1 MKEKLSFTQLI
12 SLSLM
17 LFALFFG
24 AGNMIFPPAMGLSA
38 GSHVW
43 TALAG
48 YIVTDVG
55 LPLLAITAVV
65 FANRSLTTMAG
76 RAGKKFSA
84 FFIVLIYLLIGP
96 LFAIPRTGSVSFGL
110 AVMPFLGESSHVSL
124 YSVIF
129 TALFFGAVYV
139 LSANPNKIVAIVGK
153 ILTPILLLSI
163 FIIGISAIVNPI
175 GPVGQPVGTY
185 ESIAFFNG
193 IIEGYMAM
201 DALAASIFALIVIE
215 NVEAMG
221 IQSQRNIAKYTLL
234 TGILATI
241 GLAVVYGILAYVG
254 ATSGSLGLFSNGGQ
268 LLAAVAHHLFGT
280 IGMLILG
287 IAVLFACLTTAI
299 GLTTACGDYFSDNY
313 TKLEYN
319 HVIIAVCLF
328 SFLVSNIGLTQL
340 LNITLPALLMVY
352 PVLMALVLASFL
364 NRWFKD
370 RQPIYAGILI
380 GAACVSIPN
389 GLETLAANYNI
400 QIVALSNL
408 LQSIPFYELGL
419 GWVIPAVIGGIIGA
433 IVNTMRNKS

>member
-1 MKEKLSFTQLI
+1 
-12 SLSLM
+12 M

-65 FANRSLTTMAG
+65 FANRSLTTMVG

-96 LFAIPRTGSVSFGL
+96 LFAIPRTGSVSFEL

>member
-12 SLSLM
+12 SLSLI

-65 FANRSLTTMAG
+65 FANRSLTTMVG

-96 LFAIPRTGSVSFGL
+96 LFAIPRTGSVSFEL

>member
-65 FANRSLTTMAG
+65 FANRSLTTMVG
-76 RAGKKFSA
+76 RAGKKFST

-96 LFAIPRTGSVSFGL
+96 LFAIPRTGSVSFEL

-234 TGILATI
+234 TGIR
-241 GLAVVYGILAYVG
+241 
-254 ATSGSLGLFSNGGQ
+254 
-268 LLAAVAHHLFGT
+268 
-280 IGMLILG
+280 
-287 IAVLFACLTTAI
+287 
-299 GLTTACGDYFSDNY
+299 
-313 TKLEYN
+313 EE
-319 HVIIAVCLF
+319 
-328 SFLVSNIGLTQL
+328 
-340 LNITLPALLMVY
+340 
-352 PVLMALVLASFL
+352 
-364 NRWFKD
+364 NR
-370 RQPIYAGILI
+370 I
-380 GAACVSIPN
+380 
-389 GLETLAANYNI
+389 
-400 QIVALSNL
+400 
-408 LQSIPFYELGL
+408 
-419 GWVIPAVIGGIIGA
+419 
-433 IVNTMRNKS
+433 

>member
-65 FANRSLTTMAG
+65 FANRSLTTMVG
-76 RAGKKFSA
+76 RAGKKFST

-96 LFAIPRTGSVSFGL
+96 LFAIPRTGSVSFEL

>member
-65 FANRSLTTMAG
+65 FAHRSLTTMVG
-76 RAGKKFSA
+76 RAGKKFST

-96 LFAIPRTGSVSFGL
+96 LFAIPRTGSVSFEL

-254 ATSGSLGLFSNGGQ
+254 ATSGSLGQFSNGGQ

-280 IGMLILG
+280 TGMLILG

>member
-65 FANRSLTTMAG
+65 FANRSLTTMVG
-76 RAGKKFSA
+76 RAGKKFST

-96 LFAIPRTGSVSFGL
+96 LFAIPRTGSVSFEL

-139 LSANPNKIVAIVGK
+139 LSANPNKIVAIV
-153 ILTPILLLSI
+153 LLSI

-254 ATSGSLGLFSNGGQ
+254 ATSGSLGQFSNGGQ

-364 NRWFKD
+364 NRWFQD

-389 GLETLAANYNI
+389 GLESLAANYNI
-400 QIVALSNL
+400 QITALSDL
-408 LQSIPFYELGL
+408 LQSIPFYQLGL
-419 GWVIPAVIGGIIGA
+419 GWVIPAIIGGIIGA
-433 IVNTMRNKS
+433 VVSAVHNKA

>member
-65 FANRSLTTMAG
+65 FANRSLTTMVG
-76 RAGKKFSA
+76 RAGKKFST

-96 LFAIPRTGSVSFGL
+96 LFAIPRTGSVSFEL

-254 ATSGSLGLFSNGGQ
+254 ATSGSLGQFSNGGQ

-280 IGMLILG
+280 TGMLILG

-313 TKLEYN
+313 AKLEYN
-319 HVIIAVCLF
+319 HIIIAVCLF

-389 GLETLAANYNI
+389 GLESLAANYNV
-400 QIVALSNL
+400 QIAVLSDL
-408 LQSIPFYELGL
+408 LQSIPFYQLGL

>member
-65 FANRSLTTMAG
+65 FANRSLTTMVG

-96 LFAIPRTGSVSFGL
+96 LFAIPRTGSVSFEL

-139 LSANPNKIVAIVGK
+139 LSANTNKIVAIVGK

>member
-65 FANRSLTTMAG
+65 FANRSLTTMVG

-96 LFAIPRTGSVSFGL
+96 LFAIPRTGSVSFEL

-254 ATSGSLGLFSNGGQ
+254 ATSGSLGQFSNGGQ
-268 LLAAVAHHLFGT
+268 LLAAVAHRLFGT

>member
-65 FANRSLTTMAG
+65 FANRSLTTMVG

-96 LFAIPRTGSVSFGL
+96 LFAIPRTGSVSFEL

-364 NRWFKD
+364 NRWFQD

-389 GLETLAANYNI
+389 GLESLAANYNI
-400 QIVALSNL
+400 QITALSDL
-408 LQSIPFYELGL
+408 LQSIPFYQLGL
-419 GWVIPAVIGGIIGA
+419 GWVIPAIIGGIIGA
-433 IVNTMRNKS
+433 VVSAVHNKA

>member
-65 FANRSLTTMAG
+65 FANRSLTTMVG

-96 LFAIPRTGSVSFGL
+96 LFAIPRTGSVSFEL

-241 GLAVVYGILAYVG
+241 GIAVVYGILAYVG

>member
-65 FANRSLTTMAG
+65 FANRSLTTMVG
-76 RAGKKFSA
+76 RAGKKFST

-96 LFAIPRTGSVSFGL
+96 LFAIPRTGSVSFEL

-389 GLETLAANYNI
+389 GLESLAANYNI
-400 QIVALSNL
+400 QITALSDL
-408 LQSIPFYELGL
+408 LQSIPFYQLGL
-419 GWVIPAVIGGIIGA
+419 GWVIPAIIGGIIGA
-433 IVNTMRNKS
+433 VVSAVHNKA

>member
-65 FANRSLTTMAG
+65 FANRSLTTMVG
-76 RAGKKFSA
+76 RAGKKFST

-96 LFAIPRTGSVSFGL
+96 LFAIPRTGSVSFEL

-364 NRWFKD
+364 NRWFQD

-389 GLETLAANYNI
+389 GLESLAANYNI
-400 QIVALSNL
+400 QITALSDL
-408 LQSIPFYELGL
+408 LQSIPFYQLGL
-419 GWVIPAVIGGIIGA
+419 GWVIPAIIGGIIGA
-433 IVNTMRNKS
+433 VVSAVHNKA

>member
-65 FANRSLTTMAG
+65 FANRSLTTMVG

-96 LFAIPRTGSVSFGL
+96 LFAIPRTGSVSFEL

-129 TALFFGAVYV
+129 TALFFGSVYV

-319 HVIIAVCLF
+319 HVIIAICLF

>member
-65 FANRSLTTMAG
+65 FANRSLTTMVG

-96 LFAIPRTGSVSFGL
+96 LFAIPRTGSVSFEL
-110 AVMPFLGESSHVSL
+110 AVMPFLGENSYVSL

-254 ATSGSLGLFSNGGQ
+254 ATSGSLGQFSNGGQ
-268 LLAAVAHHLFGT
+268 LLAAVAHRLFGT

>member
-65 FANRSLTTMAG
+65 FAHRSLTTMVG

-96 LFAIPRTGSVSFGL
+96 LFAIPRTGSVSFEL

-254 ATSGSLGLFSNGGQ
+254 ATSGSLGQFSNGGQ
-268 LLAAVAHHLFGT
+268 LLAAVAHRLFGT

>member
-65 FANRSLTTMAG
+65 FANRSLTTMVG
-76 RAGKKFSA
+76 RAGKKFST

-96 LFAIPRTGSVSFGL
+96 LFAIPRTGSVSFEL

-241 GLAVVYGILAYVG
+241 GLAVVYGTLAYVG

-364 NRWFKD
+364 NRWFQD

-389 GLETLAANYNI
+389 GLESLAANYNI
-400 QIVALSNL
+400 QITALSDL
-408 LQSIPFYELGL
+408 LQSIPFYQLGL
-419 GWVIPAVIGGIIGA
+419 GWVIPAIIGGIIGA
-433 IVNTMRNKS
+433 VVSAVHNKA

>member
-65 FANRSLTTMAG
+65 FANRSLTTMVG

-84 FFIVLIYLLIGP
+84 FFIVLIYLLIGL
-96 LFAIPRTGSVSFGL
+96 LFAIPRTGSVSFEL

-380 GAACVSIPN
+380 GAACVSIP
-389 GLETLAANYNI
+389 TAWKRW
-400 QIVALSNL
+400 Q
-408 LQSIPFYELGL
+408 P
-419 GWVIPAVIGGIIGA
+419 II
-433 IVNTMRNKS
+433 IFKS

>member
-65 FANRSLTTMAG
+65 FANRSLTTMVG

-96 LFAIPRTGSVSFGL
+96 LFAIPRTGSVSFEL

>member
-65 FANRSLTTMAG
+65 FANRSLTTMVG

-96 LFAIPRTGSVSFGL
+96 LFAIPRTGSVSFEL

-153 ILTPILLLSI
+153 LLTPILLLSI
-163 FIIGISAIVNPI
+163 FLIGISAIVNPI